1 MESPYSPPIVCLTDD
16 DDDNE
21 LETHVSTFNS
31 EPFIYEYNHFHRKR
45 KLSDANVRVNS
56 SIVNWSKRP
65 RYDPYHQINPPYNA
79 TNYESAS
86 GTLHSNDYLYSGP
99 ESHSFSAFDWSS
111 GTQSTASRAYT
122 NFIHTPSRPSY
133 ESPPPITPIHV
144 TKHILDHSDS
154 TSLLPVIHQQDG
166 YAHPFPRR
174 FKSTPLSCRSPPPL
188 PLPLPTSTVIRPTA
202 QRIQPGKAILTSY
215 LHHRSPSPPPSL
227 PLSRHHQAELV
238 FQSRSRPPSPS
249 ASLGTPT
256 AAHEIRR
263 QPLNGSGLLSAFY
276 DSECYRCN
284 ICKFKSVSSSIILQH
299 IFTHMFF
306 CSHCSYYTH
315 SHHSLYQHVYEK
327 HQTNLYHDKADPK
340 DIDLL
345 YVVQCSDGKF
355 ALCMDTSTPPVPLS
369 SQFPSVSQVPKPN
382 EPGPSK
388 SKVPPSKRRA
398 PRKKLVK
405 KKNEDDDIVVLSEN
419 VKTNSEPHISTARTP
434 GTASTMIKVLPR
446 KKKPTPTYVL
456 MKHRRCYS
464 IRYPPCLHSLTLEY
478 NICREHTIRQMCH
491 TQGPLKRNGF
501 HSKSTPL
508 SIIEAV
514 AKCLKAT
521 VNAIIVTEEN
531 EESPNLVCALPHT
544 SISSIISA
552 ENFDVIIK
560 SLKITN
566 KHDLYAKQNDRYKAE
581 YSIRMGNRHH
591 FILSSAGITKTD
603 QSIFASLH
611 SSITSDDSPYTR
623 TNLDNFIML
632 NDNTDRFLATRRPL
646 SSKLTK
652 KTDNGPKLSTN
663 NPRPNMPAV
672 SNPLQQ
678 MNFAA
683 KVSQVDR
690 NNNLITSSESKT
702 SSAVDVICID

>member
-16 DDDNE
+16 DEDNE

-31 EPFIYEYNHFHRKR
+31 EPFIYEHNHLHRKR
-45 KLSDANVRVNS
+45 KLSDSNARVNS

-65 RYDPYHQINPPYNA
+65 RYDPYHQINLPYNA
-79 TNYESAS
+79 PKYESAT

-99 ESHSFSAFDWSS
+99 ESNSFSAFDWSS
-111 GTQSTASRAYT
+111 ETQPTVSRAYS

-133 ESPPPITPIHV
+133 GSPPPITPMHV

-154 TSLLPVIHQQDG
+154 TSIIPVIHQQDA
-166 YAHPFPRR
+166 YVHPFSRK
-174 FKSTPLSCRSPPPL
+174 FKNTLLSSRSPPPL

-202 QRIQPGKAILTSY
+202 QRIRPGKTILTSY
-215 LHHRSPSPPPSL
+215 LHHRSPSPQPPPPSL
-227 PLSRHHQAELV
+227 PLSRRHQAEFV
-238 FQSRSRPPSPS
+238 FQPHSHPPSPS
-249 ASLGTPT
+249 ASLVTPT
-256 AAHEIRR
+256 TAHEIRR

-284 ICKFKSVSSSIILQH
+284 MCKFKSISSSIILQH

-306 CSHCSYYTH
+306 CSHCSFYTH
-315 SHHSLYQHVYEK
+315 SHHNLYQHVYEK
-327 HQTNLYHDKADPK
+327 HQISLYHDKADPN

-345 YVVQCSDGKF
+345 YIVQCSDGKF
-355 ALCMDTSTPPVPLS
+355 ALCMDTSASEVPL
-369 SQFPSVSQVPKPN
+369 PSPLPPASQVPKSS
-382 EPGPSK
+382 EPAPSK
-388 SKVPPSKRRA
+388 SKVHPFKRRA
-398 PRKKLVK
+398 PRKEPVR
-405 KKNEDDDIVVLSEN
+405 KKNKNDEIVVLSEN
-419 VKTNSEPHISTARTP
+419 VKTNSEPRVSTARTP
-434 GTASTMIKVLPR
+434 ETTSAVTKVVPR

-464 IRYPPCLHSLTLEY
+464 IRYPPCLHPLTLEY

-491 TQGPLKRNGF
+491 TQGPVNWKRF

-508 SIIEAV
+508 SIIEVV
-514 AKCLKAT
+514 ASCLKAT

-531 EESPNLVCALPHT
+531 EESRNLICALPHT
-544 SISSIISA
+544 LISSIIPVD
-552 ENFDVIIK
+552 NFNVIIN

-566 KHDLYAKQNDRYKAE
+566 KHDLYTKQNDRYKAE
-581 YSIRMGNRHH
+581 YNIRMGNRHH
-591 FILSSAGITKTD
+591 FILSSARVTKTD

-632 NDNTDRFLATRRPL
+632 NDNTDRFLATSRPL
-646 SSKLTK
+646 SSKSTR
-652 KTDNGPKLSTN
+652 KTDNGPQQSTN
-663 NPRPNMPAV
+663 NPRPNMPAM

-678 MNFAA
+678 MNFAS
-683 KVSQVDR
+683 KISQVDR
-690 NNNLITSSESKT
+690 NNNLITSS
-702 SSAVDVICID
+702 AVDVICID